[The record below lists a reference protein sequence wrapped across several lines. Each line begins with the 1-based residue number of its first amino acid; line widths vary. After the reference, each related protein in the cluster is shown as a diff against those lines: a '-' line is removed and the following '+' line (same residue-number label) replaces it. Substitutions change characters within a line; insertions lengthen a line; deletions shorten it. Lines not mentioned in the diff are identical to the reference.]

1 MHHGCVRIR
10 EVRDFELG
18 ADGLLRFKDRLCI
31 PADAELKRM
40 ILEEGHKS
48 RLNLHPGMTKR
59 YQELKESFGEH
70 NSICSYMCNMSE
82 S

>member
-1 MHHGCVRIR
+1 MDVLGS
-10 EVRDFELG
+10 EKVRDFELR

-70 NSICSYMCNMSE
+70 NSICSYMSNMSE

>member
-1 MHHGCVRIR
+1 
-10 EVRDFELG
+10 LG
-18 ADGLLRFKDRLCI
+18 ADGLLRFKGRLCI
-31 PADAELKRM
+31 PADVELKRM

-48 RLNLHPGMTKR
+48 HLSLHPGMTTM

-70 NSICSYMCNMSE
+70 NSICSYMPNMSE

>member
-1 MHHGCVRIR
+1 VLGL
-10 EVRDFELG
+10 EKVRDFELG

-31 PADAELKRM
+31 PTDAKLKRM

-48 RLNLHPGMTKR
+48 HLSLHPGMTTM

-70 NSICSYMCNMSE
+70 NSICSYMSNMLE